1 MWYNC
6 KDAQTKETGR
16 RNCVKKKVEPKRV
29 LKILLV
35 GLVLIMIIGAGY
47 ICSRSVQ
54 NDLKDLLDKNIEDV
68 ASQNALTLH
77 NELEEKENLL
87 KNMISIMQ
95 QDGRSVAGKYMELN
109 SLVKNYGLKR
119 AGVCDTDGSTT
130 ATDGS
135 YADLSERLFFKRGME
150 GKSSISGVLQDAMSV
165 EKGKVTV
172 MSMPMYGENEKI
184 TGVFGMT
191 FDSETFN
198 KSLESSSFDGNG
210 FSCAI
215 NEQGQVVVA
224 MGSDRLDLSQDF
236 YEDVVGKAPE
246 NEQMIQQL
254 KAGIAE
260 GRSVSGTFYIKGT
273 NYFHATPVSLMDGDV
288 TWYMLTF
295 VPHEYFQARLDHI
308 KGDLKVMNRF
318 IFMIVICGL
327 LVYILITKRQHR
339 IMHALAYTDPV
350 TGGVNFAR
358 FLERMEG
365 IRIRDGS
372 YMVCMEI
379 SDFESVNIAAGK
391 EASERLVKEIWDIV
405 NFSMLDSEVAGHVRD
420 EEYVVYF
427 GACETDV
434 LMRRLRRISEQVRAL
449 GRDLD
454 VPGIHPHFGIYRMD
468 AGDKIEESYT
478 KAKLAVSFID
488 TVRGR
493 QHAFYSELDHQQ
505 LMRRRELE
513 ENFDSALAG
522 HNFEVW
528 YQPKYSPDGKVL
540 MGSEALIRWRDTD
553 GSLISP
559 GEFIPLFEQN
569 GYIARLDEYVFRTAC
584 ERQKEW
590 LDAGYEICPVSINLS
605 RASLYHAGLVDKYIS
620 IIEEYGLDPGCI
632 QIEITES
639 AINGKKKITDIL
651 EEFRFHGIRILMDD
665 FGTGYSSLS
674 TLNLNCFDTLKLDKS
689 LIDYIGDKKGE
700 ILLDH
705 VIHMGHE
712 LGLHITAEGVEND
725 DQITYLGRLHC
736 DDIQGFYFA
745 RPMPAVNFEKT
756 IMHHAAR

>member
-1 MWYNC
+1 M
-6 KDAQTKETGR
+6 
-16 RNCVKKKVEPKRV
+16 KKKIEPKRV

-35 GLVLIMIIGAGY
+35 GLVLIMIIGAGHV
-47 ICSRSVQ
+47 CSRYVQ
-54 NDLKDLLDKNIEDV
+54 VDLKNLLDKNVEDV
-68 ASQNALTLH
+68 ARQNGLMLQ
-77 NELEEKENLL
+77 NQLEQKQNLM
-87 KNMISIMQ
+87 KNMVSIMQ
-95 QDGRSVAGKYMELN
+95 QEERSISGKYMELR
-109 SLVKNYGLKR
+109 SLVENYGLKR

-135 YADLSERLFFKRGME
+135 YADLSQRAFFKRGMQ
-150 GKSSISGVLQDAMSV
+150 GKSSISGVLRDAMS
-165 EKGKVTV
+165 EEHEKVTV
-172 MSMPMYGENEKI
+172 MSTPMYNKKKQI

-191 FDSETFN
+191 YNSEAFN
-198 KSLESSSFDGNG
+198 QSLESPSFDGNG

-215 NEQGQVVVA
+215 NEQGQIVVT
-224 MGSDRLDLSQDF
+224 MGSDKMDLSQNF
-236 YEDVVGKAPE
+236 YEDVVGKDPE
-246 NEQMIQQL
+246 NEQTIKEL
-254 KAGIAE
+254 REGIE
-260 GRSVSGTFYIKGT
+260 KGRAISGTFYINGA
-273 NYFHATPVSLMDGDV
+273 NYFYATPVSLMNGDV
-288 TWYMLTF
+288 NWYMITF
-295 VPHEYFQARLDHI
+295 VPHEYFQARQDQVRS
-308 KGDLKVMNRF
+308 DLKMLNRF
-318 IFMIVICGL
+318 IFLIVFFGL
-327 LVYILITKRQHR
+327 FVYILINRRQHR
-339 IMHALAYTDPV
+339 IMHTLAYTDPV
-350 TGGVNFAR
+350 TGGANFAG
-358 FLERMEG
+358 FLERMETV
-365 IRIRDGS
+365 RIRDGS
-372 YMVCMEI
+372 YMVSMEI
-379 SDFESVNIAAGK
+379 SDFESVNIAAGQ
-391 EASERLVKEIWDIV
+391 EESERLVKEIWDILY
-405 NFSMLDSEVAGHVRD
+405 FSMQDSEAAGHVRD
-420 EEYVVYF
+420 EEYVAYF
-427 GACETDV
+427 GASDADV
-434 LMRRLRRISEQVRAL
+434 LLRRLHKISEQVRAL
-449 GRDLD
+449 GRDRD

-468 AGDKIEESYT
+468 AGEEVQESYT

-488 TVRGR
+488 AVRGR

-513 ENFDSALAG
+513 ENFDSALKN

-569 GYIARLDEYVFRTAC
+569 GYIARLDEYVFRSVC

-590 LDAGYEICPVSINLS
+590 RDAGYEICPVSINLS
-605 RASLYHAGLVDKYIS
+605 RASLYHAGLVEKYIS
-620 IIEEYGLDPGCI
+620 IIKEFGLEPDCV

-639 AINGKKKITDIL
+639 AIHGRKRITDIL
-651 EEFRFHGIRILMDD
+651 EEFRSHGIRILMDD

-712 LGLHITAEGVEND
+712 LGLHITAEGVENG
-725 DQITYLGRLHC
+725 DQLTYLGRLQC

-756 IMHHAAR
+756 IMHHAGV

>member
-1 MWYNC
+1 MQ
-6 KDAQTKETGR
+6 AEER
-16 RNCVKKKVEPKRV
+16 RNCVKKRLEPRRV
-29 LKILLV
+29 LKILIVILAF
-35 GLVLIMIIGAGY
+35 IMIIGAGH
-47 ICSRSVQ
+47 ICSRSMQ
-54 NDLKDLLDKNIEDV
+54 TDLKDLLDKNIEDV
-68 ASQNALTLH
+68 ANQKALALH
-77 NELEEKENLL
+77 NQLEDKQKLL
-87 KNMISIMQ
+87 NNMVSVMQ
-95 QDGRSVAGKYMELN
+95 QDEGSISDKYEELE

-119 AGVCDTDGSTT
+119 AGLCDTDGMTT
-130 ATDGS
+130 GTDGGF
-135 YADLSERLFFKRGME
+135 ADLSERSSFKRGMQ
-150 GKSSISGVLQDAMSV
+150 GKKSISGVLRDAMSA
-165 EKGKVTV
+165 EQGKVMV
-172 MSMPMYGENEKI
+172 MTTPVYGKKDRI

-191 FDSETFN
+191 YDAEAFN
-198 KSLESSSFDGNG
+198 KTLKSSSFDGKG

-215 NEQGQVVVA
+215 NEQGQIVVT
-224 MGSDRLDLSQDF
+224 MGSDRLKLSENFYRDVLGQDSKNEEILDRLKTGIEKGQPVAGTCYIGGTDYF
-236 YEDVVGKAPE
+236 Y
-246 NEQMIQQL
+246 
-254 KAGIAE
+254 
-260 GRSVSGTFYIKGT
+260 
-273 NYFHATPVSLMDGDV
+273 ATPVSLMDGDV

-295 VPHEYFQARLDHI
+295 VPHEYFQARLNQVY
-308 KGDLKVMNRF
+308 GDLKTMNGF
-318 IFMIVICGL
+318 TFLIVICGL
-327 LVYILITKRQHR
+327 LIYILITKRQHR
-339 IMHALAYTDPV
+339 IIHALAYTDPV

-420 EEYVVYF
+420 EEYVAYF
-427 GACETDV
+427 GECETDV
-434 LMRRLRRISEQVRAL
+434 LMRRLRRISEKVRAL

-454 VPGIHPHFGIYRMD
+454 VPGIHSHFGIYRMD

-569 GYIARLDEYVFRTAC
+569 GYIARLDEYVFRTVC

-620 IIEEYGLDPGCI
+620 IIEEHGLDLGCI

-651 EEFRFHGIRILMDD
+651 EEFRSHGIRILMDD